1 MRRKMRNWVEHNF
14 GATLRAWAEPTDD
27 GMVFEALAADGSLV
41 RADSVP
47 LLIAALAERQGEEAR
62 LPLVA

>member
-1 MRRKMRNWVEHNF
+1 MLKWIETNF
-14 GATLRAWAEPTDD
+14 GASVRAGAEPTDD

-47 LLIAALAERQGEEAR
+47 LLIAALAERAQDEIP

>member
-1 MRRKMRNWVEHNF
+1 MRNPMKSWIESQF
-14 GATLRAWAEPTDD
+14 GANVRVWAEPTDD

-47 LLIAALAERQGEEAR
+47 LLVAALAERQIEESP
-62 LPLVA
+62 LLLVA

>member
-1 MRRKMRNWVEHNF
+1 MRDWIESQF
-14 GATLRAWAEPTDD
+14 GASVRVWAEPTDD

-47 LLIAALAERQGEEAR
+47 LLVAALAERAPAEEVP
-62 LPLVA
+62 LLLVA